1 MIEELYNH
9 FLACNQQVSTD
20 TRKISKNSLFF
31 ALKGPN
37 FNGNKFA
44 KDALVNGANFVIIDE
59 AEYSIDDKTI
69 LVDDVLICLQELAN
83 FHRKKLR
90 IPVIGITGTNGKTTS
105 KELIGAVLSKKY
117 NTHITSGNLNNH
129 IGVPLT
135 LLKLRSNH
143 EIAIIEMGASKQGDI
158 KELAEIAEPTHGLIT
173 NIGKAHLE
181 GFGSFEN
188 IIKTKLELYDFIH
201 SSKGEIFINNE
212 DELLKNNIDPKIDFH
227 TYGYKNNNVNGY
239 VTENH
244 PTIGLKWSINNSNFQ
259 TKTKLIGAY
268 NLNNILCAICIGNY
282 FNVSENKIHSAIE
295 NYSPSNHRSQII
307 KTKRNDIIADCYN
320 ANPSSVMESLKS
332 FSSINEDNKLAIL
345 GDMLELGS
353 VSHDEHHKI
362 ISYLQTEN
370 MDAILVGEE
379 FSKLKSKYPTFQN
392 TNDLIKFLDKKDFK
406 NFTILLKGSRGI
418 KLEKLIDTTIF

>member
-1 MIEELYNH
+1 MIEKLYHH
-9 FLACNQQVSTD
+9 FIACNQQISTD
-20 TRKISKNSLFF
+20 TRKISENSIFF

-59 AEYSIDDKTI
+59 TEYLIDERTI
-69 LVDDVLICLQELAN
+69 LVDNVLKCLQELAN
-83 FHRKKLR
+83 YHRRKLR

-105 KELIGAVLSKKY
+105 KELIGAVLSTKY

-135 LLKLRSNH
+135 LLKLTTLH

-158 KELAEIAEPTHGLIT
+158 KELADIAEPTHGLIT

-188 IIKTKLELYDFIH
+188 IVKTKLELYDYIH
-201 SSKGEIFINNE
+201 NSNGEIFVNGE
-212 DELLKNNIDPKIDFH
+212 DDLLKNKIDSETTFH
-227 TYGYKNNNVNGY
+227 SYGHKNSIVNGF
-239 VTENH
+239 VAKHH
-244 PTIGLKWSINNSNFQ
+244 PTVSLKWSISNSEYK
-259 TKTKLIGAY
+259 TKTNLIGAY
-268 NLNNILCAICIGNY
+268 NLNNLLCAICIGNY
-282 FNVSENKIHSAIE
+282 FNVSDDKIHSAIE
-295 NYSPSNHRSQII
+295 SYTPSNHRSQIVN
-307 KTKRNDIIADCYN
+307 TKKNTIIADCYN

-332 FSSINEDNKLAIL
+332 FKSINKGNKLAIL

-353 VSHDEHHKI
+353 VSNDEHLKI
-362 ISYLQTEN
+362 ISYLEKEN
-370 MDAILVGEE
+370 IDAILVGKE
-379 FSKLKSKYPTFQN
+379 FSRLKSNYPTFKN
-392 TNDLIKFLDKKDFK
+392 TNDMIEFLNKKDFK

>member
-20 TRKISKNSLFF
+20 TRNISENSIFF

-44 KDALVNGANFVIIDE
+44 KDALVNGAKFVIIDE
-59 AEYSIDDKTI
+59 NEYFIDNRTI
-69 LVDDVLICLQELAN
+69 LVDNVLTCLQKLAN
-83 FHRKKLR
+83 YHRRKLK

-105 KELIGAVLSKKY
+105 KELIGAVLSEKY

-135 LLKLRSNH
+135 LLKLTYLH
-143 EIAIIEMGASKQGDI
+143 EIAIVEMGASKQGDI

-188 IIKTKLELYDFIH
+188 IIKTKFELYDFIH
-201 SSKGEIFINNE
+201 SSKGEIFVNNE
-212 DELLKNNIDPKIDFH
+212 DNLLKNEIDPTIIVH
-227 TYGYKNNNVNGY
+227 SYGQKNSNVKGFIA
-239 VTENH
+239 VHH
-244 PTIGLKWSINNSNFQ
+244 PTVSLKWSINNFEHQ
-259 TKTKLIGAY
+259 TKTKLIGGY
-268 NLNNILCAICIGNY
+268 NLNNILCAICIGSH

-295 NYSPSNHRSQII
+295 NYTPSNHRSQIVN
-307 KTKRNDIIADCYN
+307 TKRNTIIADCYN

-332 FSSINEDNKLAIL
+332 FKTIKKNNKLAIL

-353 VSHDEHHKI
+353 VSYDEHLKI
-362 ISYLQTEN
+362 TSYLQTEN
-370 MDAILVGEE
+370 IDAILVGEE
-379 FSKLKSKYPTFQN
+379 FSKLKSNYPTFEN
-392 TNDLIKFLDKKDFK
+392 TNDAITFLNKKDFK

-418 KLEKLIDTTIF
+418 KLEKIIDTTIF

>member
-20 TRKISKNSLFF
+20 TRNISKNSIFF

-59 AEYSIDDKTI
+59 AEYSIDDRTI
-69 LVDDVLICLQELAN
+69 LVDNVLTCLQELAN
-83 FHRKKLR
+83 FHRRKLK

-135 LLKLRSNH
+135 LLKLTSHH

-188 IIKTKLELYDFIH
+188 IIKTKLELYDYIH
-201 SSKGEIFINNE
+201 SSLGELFVNSE
-212 DELLKNNIDPKIDFH
+212 DELLKNKIDSKISFCS
-227 TYGYKNNNVNGY
+227 YGHKNSSINGNLN
-239 VTENH
+239 EHH
-244 PTIGLKWSINNSNFQ
+244 PTVSLRWSINNLEHQ
-259 TKTKLIGAY
+259 TKTNLIGAY
-268 NLNNILCAICIGNY
+268 NLNNILCAICIGHY
-282 FNVSENKIHSAIE
+282 FNVSENKINSAIE
-295 NYSPSNHRSQII
+295 DYTPSNHRSQII
-307 KTKRNDIIADCYN
+307 NTKKNTIIADCYN

-332 FSSINEDNKLAIL
+332 FNSINKANKLAIL

-353 VSHDEHHKI
+353 VSYDEHLKI
-362 ISYLQTEN
+362 MSYLQTKN
-370 MDAILVGEE
+370 IDAILVGKE
-379 FSKLKSKYPTFQN
+379 FSKLKSNYPTFHN
-392 TNDLIKFLDKKDFK
+392 TNDVITFLDKKDFK

>member
-20 TRKISKNSLFF
+20 TRNISKNSIFF

-59 AEYSIDDKTI
+59 AEYSIDDRTI
-69 LVDDVLICLQELAN
+69 LVDNVLTCLQELAN
-83 FHRKKLR
+83 FHRRKLK

-135 LLKLRSNH
+135 LLKLTSHH

-212 DELLKNNIDPKIDFH
+212 DELLKNNIDAKIDIH
-227 TYGYKNNNVNGY
+227 TYGYKNSSVNGY
-239 VTENH
+239 VSENH
-244 PTIGLKWSINNSNFQ
+244 PTISLQWSINNSDFQ

-282 FNVSENKIHSAIE
+282 FNVPENKIHSAIE
-295 NYSPSNHRSQII
+295 DYSPSNHRSQIV
-307 KTKRNDIIADCYN
+307 KTKRNTIIADCYN

-332 FSSINEDNKLAIL
+332 FNSINKANKLAIL

-353 VSHDEHHKI
+353 VSYDEHLKI
-362 ISYLQTEN
+362 ISYLQTKN
-370 MDAILVGEE
+370 IDAILVGKE
-379 FSKLKSKYPTFQN
+379 FSKLKSNYPTFQN
-392 TNDLIKFLDKKDFK
+392 TNDVITFFDKKDFK